1 MASPDNSRPL
11 TGRTIL
17 ITRAAGQSNEAVM
30 LLENL
35 GARVLHRP
43 MIEIVEPADWSELDR
58 AIELLD
64 RYDWIIFTS
73 ANGAKFFFRRLDEK
87 HIRELPSSSVVL
99 AIGGATAKAIAKE
112 GARVDLTASDS
123 RAEGAL
129 EAILEHG
136 GGSSAISGKRFLI
149 PRARVARDF
158 LPDEL
163 RKIGAIV
170 DVAEAYRTIQPEGTG
185 DEIKALLE
193 SHEIDAITFTS
204 SSTVSNFASLVGE
217 VDLSKILS
225 NVVVACIGPVTA
237 ATAREHGISEVVVP
251 DVFSA
256 AALVEALG
264 NHMTKS

>member
-1 MASPDNSRPL
+1 MASPDNSKPL

-58 AIELLD
+58 AIERLD

-170 DVAEAYRTIQPEGTG
+170 DVAEAYRTIPPEEGTG

-217 VDLSKILS
+217 VDLSKIPS
-225 NVVVACIGPVTA
+225 NVVGACIGPVTA
-237 ATAREHGISEVVVP
+237 ATAREQG
-251 DVFSA
+251 
-256 AALVEALG
+256 
-264 NHMTKS
+264 T